1 MSRIGKKP
9 IDLPAGVKVKVE
21 KDNTVLVEGPK
32 GKLSYK
38 VPDSIK
44 IILEEKSILLER
56 SSDVNTIRSLHGLS
70 RSLLAN
76 IVEGVTKSFEKAL
89 LINGVGYRVKKNGKN
104 LTLSIGYSHP
114 VEIEP
119 LPGTELDVDGPTRI
133 LVRGIDKQIVGQM
146 AANIR
151 AIRPPD
157 PYKQKGVMYEGER
170 LKKKAGKA
178 GKVGK

>member
-1 MSRIGKKP
+1 VSRIGKKP
-9 IDLPAGVKVKVE
+9 IDVPSGVKVKIE
-21 KDNTVLVEGPK
+21 KDNTVLMEGPK
-32 GKLSYK
+32 GKLSYQ

-44 IILEEKSILLER
+44 VTFKDNSIYLER
-56 SSDVNTIRSLHGLS
+56 SSDVNKIRSLHGLS
-70 RSLLAN
+70 RSLIAN
-76 IVEGVTKSFEKAL
+76 MLVGVTSSFEKAL
-89 LINGVGYRVKKNGKN
+89 LIKGIGYRVKKEGKN
-104 LTLSIGYSHP
+104 LIISIGYSHT
-114 VEIEP
+114 VEVEP

-133 LVRGIDKQIVGQM
+133 IVRGIDRQKVGQM

-157 PYKQKGVMYEGER
+157 PYKQKGIMYEGER

>member
-1 MSRIGKKP
+1 MSRIGKKQ
-9 IDLPAGVKVKVE
+9 IDMPSGVKIKIE

-38 VPDSIK
+38 VPDSINVVVKDQK
-44 IILEEKSILLER
+44 ITLER
-56 SSDVNTIRSLHGLS
+56 SSDEKTVRALHGLS

-76 IVEGVTKSFEKAL
+76 MVEGVTKYFEKAL
-89 LINGVGYRVKKNGKN
+89 LIKGVGYRVKKTGNN
-104 LTLSIGYSHP
+104 LQLSIGFSHP
-114 VEIEP
+114 VDVEP
-119 LPGTELDVDGPTRI
+119 LPGTELDIDGPTRI
-133 LVRGIDKQIVGQM
+133 LVRGIDKTLVGQM

-151 AIRPPD
+151 AIRPPE
-157 PYKQKGVMYEGER
+157 PYKQKGIMYEGER